1 MQAPSGEDL
10 ERIRGA
16 AEEAAWLVA
25 RGYDAEAVAAFVGKQ
40 RALSESDQR
49 LLDCNT
55 RLSANVKHH
64 IAREMDPDDVRGRPL
79 RIDAESLLCS
89 IASAR
94 TGALMLESGAGW
106 LCDPTWTRGARPW
119 SDPLGQAVHD
129 VCAALKSLRP
139 KQLTWLSRGGWDA
152 GLSEAVAA
160 ASKKHKLT
168 ASVETGDAKAA
179 LKGAGFV
186 VSADPAV
193 LDRCATWLNVQQ
205 LVLSGE
211 PNVLRLGD

>member
-1 MQAPSGEDL
+1 MQAPAGDDL

-25 RGYDAEAVAAFVGKQ
+25 RGYDAEAVAAFVGQQ
-40 RALSESDQR
+40 RALSESDQQ

-55 RLSANVKHH
+55 RLSAHVKHH
-64 IAREMDPDDVRGRPL
+64 IAREMDPEDVRGRLL

-106 LCDPTWTRGARPW
+106 LCDPSWTRGARPW
-119 SDPLGQAVHD
+119 SDPVGGAVED
-129 VCAALKSLRP
+129 LFAALKPLRP
-139 KQLTWLSRGGWDA
+139 KQLSWIARGGWDA
-152 GLSEAVAA
+152 GLSEAVAS
-160 ASKKHKLT
+160 ASKKHKLAAT
-168 ASVETGDAKAA
+168 VETGDARTS

-186 VSADPAV
+186 LSADPAV
-193 LDRCATWLNVQQ
+193 LDGCATWLNAQQ
-205 LVLSGE
+205 LVLSGAA
-211 PNVLRLGD
+211 NVLRLA